1 MMLRVPQAVSAS
13 SRSSGYPDPP
23 WLPGCLAKRAR
34 LAGVSGTLMVVPSIA
49 HTSSPYQRTPVVA
62 PTAAAPRSRSNSQRS
77 GLALRRR
84 LACDNAPTL
93 GEATGMPARPAVSL
107 RHTSW
112 VSSPRWPG
120 ASTPEATLI
129 VVVMVSTAAEGAEWD
144 GNGAPG

>member
-77 GLALRRR
+77 VDHLERHE
-84 LACDNAPTL
+84 L
-93 GEATGMPARPAVSL
+93 GELSQMAGGE
-107 RHTSW
+107 HTRGD
-112 VSSPRWPG
+112 PDRG
-120 ASTPEATLI
+120 
-129 VVVMVSTAAEGAEWD
+129 GD
-144 GNGAPG
+144 GLHSR